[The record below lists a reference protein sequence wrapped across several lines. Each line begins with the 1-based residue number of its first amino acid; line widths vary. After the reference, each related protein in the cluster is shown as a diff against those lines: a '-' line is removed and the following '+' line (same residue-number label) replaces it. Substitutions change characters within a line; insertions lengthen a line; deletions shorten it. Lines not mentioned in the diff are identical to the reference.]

1 MVVPFLTLYLIRTM
15 GYSVSEAG
23 FVFAFFGL
31 GAFSGAYFGGRLTDK
46 IGFYPVQII
55 TLFGGG
61 IMFFVLSAMKTYLL
75 ICLFTYLLAFIN
87 EAFRPANSTAVAFY
101 SKPDNRTRS
110 YALNRLAINI
120 GWAVGSS
127 VGGVLADINYSLLF
141 YVDGVTNIAAAILI
155 WIFIKP
161 VNFKEEIEKN
171 KAAGAL
177 SAYKDKTY
185 LVFILLTAFFACCF
199 FQLFTNLS
207 PFFAEEL
214 HFSESLIGFILAING
229 VIIAVVEM
237 VLVYKLEGK
246 RRNLHYISFGIF
258 MVGIAFLMLNIPG
271 MGPLLALLIMTLITF
286 GEIFSMPFMTSFWIS
301 RSQAVNRGQYA
312 ALYTMAWSAA
322 QTLGPLGGSQIAGYF
337 GFKWLWVSVGT
348 VCLIVAMLIRRL
360 KTDD

>member
-155 WIFIKP
+155 
-161 VNFKEEIEKN
+161 
-171 KAAGAL
+171 
-177 SAYKDKTY
+177 
-185 LVFILLTAFFACCF
+185 
-199 FQLFTNLS
+199 
-207 PFFAEEL
+207 
-214 HFSESLIGFILAING
+214 
-229 VIIAVVEM
+229 
-237 VLVYKLEGK
+237 
-246 RRNLHYISFGIF
+246 
-258 MVGIAFLMLNIPG
+258 
-271 MGPLLALLIMTLITF
+271 
-286 GEIFSMPFMTSFWIS
+286 
-301 RSQAVNRGQYA
+301 
-312 ALYTMAWSAA
+312 
-322 QTLGPLGGSQIAGYF
+322 
-337 GFKWLWVSVGT
+337 
-348 VCLIVAMLIRRL
+348 
-360 KTDD
+360 